1 MPPRWIVEP
10 SDVSVE
16 RNRHVALHCQAQ
28 GVPTPTIVWKKATG
42 KTIATLQ
49 RAICSAEVFFASC
62 YVLVK
67 SLLAENPREAR
78 RDFLLIKQV
87 EPISL
92 PLLTLHLL
100 TGSKAGDYEELRERT
115 YTKILSNGTLL
126 LQHVKED
133 REGFYLC
140 HASNGIGSGLG
151 KVVQLKVNCE

>member
-1 MPPRWIVEP
+1 MTFHWSMKIT
-10 SDVSVE
+10 SQ
-16 RNRHVALHCQAQ
+16 ALFTQKN
-28 GVPTPTIVWKKATG
+28 GVTIFRLMHNCLARYLHLRFIKVDKFLCCN
-42 KTIATLQ
+42 TI
-49 RAICSAEVFFASC
+49 C
-62 YVLVK
+62 VK
-67 SLLAENPREAR
+67 SPLSESQESAVEFCSRQVDRL
-78 RDFLLIKQV
+78 DFL
-87 EPISL
+87 
-92 PLLTLHLL
+92 TRHLL

>member
-1 MPPRWIVEP
+1 MPT
-10 SDVSVE
+10 SH
-16 RNRHVALHCQAQ
+16 HVDQL
-28 GVPTPTIVWKKATG
+28 GSLTPPFV
-42 KTIATLQ
+42 
-49 RAICSAEVFFASC
+49 V
-62 YVLVK
+62 
-67 SLLAENPREAR
+67 
-78 RDFLLIKQV
+78 
-87 EPISL
+87 
-92 PLLTLHLL
+92 

>member
-1 MPPRWIVEP
+1 MCLEYSFVLIKC
-10 SDVSVE
+10 
-16 RNRHVALHCQAQ
+16 L
-28 GVPTPTIVWKKATG
+28 
-42 KTIATLQ
+42 
-49 RAICSAEVFFASC
+49 FFAVVISGSAVI
-62 YVLVK
+62 YKISFLSK
-67 SLLAENPREAR
+67 SQESAIKFFSHKLSTNRL
-78 RDFLLIKQV
+78 DFL
-87 EPISL
+87 
-92 PLLTLHLL
+92 TGHLL